1 MKLGAIAG
9 TFIGGPVGT
18 LVGGILGAI
27 LGIIGSMMVGGVA
40 EKTTDKITGVKP
52 PGTSDGQEVEGTG
65 GEVEIESVGSM
76 QGTSENVTPINT
88 KKDVDMVSKL
98 ELEEGSPTI
107 VNLPLQNQNN
117 GSGTQNGAAVS
128 SKTEGQPI
136 PNIPS
141 SDFANNTVVMAES
154 AYNLG
159 GVG

>member
-1 MKLGAIAG
+1 MVSHPLPKDTPTDLKE
-9 TFIGGPVGT
+9 
-18 LVGGILGAI
+18 ILWN
-27 LGIIGSMMVGGVA
+27 
-40 EKTTDKITGVKP
+40 KHKI
-52 PGTSDGQEVEGTG
+52 
-65 GEVEIESVGSM
+65 EI
-76 QGTSENVTPINT
+76 PIFEWKGLNLIRISIQIYNT

-141 SDFANNTVVMAES
+141 SDFANNTVVIISYYTATIAIS
-154 AYNLG
+154 C
-159 GVG
+159 